1 MHVCAFIEM
10 SAHALSATVFV
21 LCSKKIYICASLCG
35 DHQWARKMHIKML
48 RGLYICMYA
57 LLYVRREKLW
67 YVSFLCVMC
76 AAKPCWLLV
85 QKLRLRATHLTTSL
99 CTVWLGYLLLCE
111 GDGFLCETDGRVCP
125 AALGREP
132 DSPVFPCG
140 GPRRLGVGHL
150 LSLSQSRSLSLLAAA
165 CMHLVYG
172 LAF

>member
-1 MHVCAFIEM
+1 
-10 SAHALSATVFV
+10 
-21 LCSKKIYICASLCG
+21 
-35 DHQWARKMHIKML
+35 
-48 RGLYICMYA
+48 MY
-57 LLYVRREKLW
+57 VERELW

-99 CTVWLGYLLLCE
+99 CTVWLGSLLLCE

-140 GPRRLGVGHL
+140 GPRRLGVGHP
-150 LSLSQSRSLSLLAAA
+150 LSLSLSLSLSFSPRC
-165 CMHLVYG
+165 CMHAPSIWLGFLTTLRCMTPVTMG
-172 LAF
+172 AFFLFLFLLWNWLHGYRVCLESFKF